1 MKKIVT
7 IVAVLAFIVTAC
19 AEEPGTVDTPRRIE
33 VDATEMAFD
42 RGSIDVTAGE
52 TVEFVVT
59 NSGAVTH
66 EFRVMNQAEIDEHLA
81 AGHEEGHDE
90 EMTDEEMADME
101 EMVLELEIPSGE
113 TKTLTVTFDETDH
126 MARFACLVEGHYEA
140 GMHGDFAFQE

>member
-66 EFRVMNQAEIDEHLA
+66 EFPRDE
-81 AGHEEGHDE
+81 
-90 EMTDEEMADME
+90 
-101 EMVLELEIPSGE
+101 PSRDRR
-113 TKTLTVTFDETDH
+113 TLSG
-126 MARFACLVEGHYEA
+126 RPRRGPR
-140 GMHGDFAFQE
+140 